1 MTINAGASIEVNKSK
16 LYGIMCNGMY
26 NIGYNGSCLALVTKH
41 FGHHST
47 NINGYNCNYK
57 ITSKLKSIKK

>member
-26 NIGYNGSCLALVTKH
+26 NIGYNGSCLD
-41 FGHHST
+41 
-47 NINGYNCNYK
+47 YQC
-57 ITSKLKSIKK
+57 